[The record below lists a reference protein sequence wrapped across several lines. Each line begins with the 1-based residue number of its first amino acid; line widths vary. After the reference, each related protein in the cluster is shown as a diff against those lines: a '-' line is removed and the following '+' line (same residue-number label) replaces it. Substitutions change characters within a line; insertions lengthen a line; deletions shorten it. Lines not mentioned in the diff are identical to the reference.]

1 MPRISAPTV
10 AEHRARRRAD
20 VLQAAEQ
27 IVVAEGSGALTV
39 AAVAARTGLAR
50 PSVYAY
56 FPSSEALLVALV
68 EEGFDRWTATLRDTT
83 AGVTA
88 PRDWVRA
95 WFRAASLSAARGN
108 HLLAAALRDTPLPE
122 DTRVRLAQGHREAAA
137 PLVAAARDLGVTD
150 LEGASALVQGV
161 VATLIERVEGGADP
175 GTEAARAAAFALGG
189 LDALARD

>member
-20 VLQAAEQ
+20 VLRAAEQ
-27 IVVAEGSGALTV
+27 IVVGEGSHALTV

-56 FPSSEALLVALV
+56 FPSTEALLVALV

-83 AGVTA
+83 AGVTG
-88 PRDWVRA
+88 PRELLHA
-95 WFRAASLSAARGN
+95 WFRAAALSAAGGN
-108 HLLAAALRDTPLPE
+108 HLLAAALRDTPLPAE
-122 DTRVRLAQGHREAAA
+122 TRERLAAGHRGAAEPLTAAA
-137 PLVAAARDLGVTD
+137 AELGVTD

-161 VATLIERVEGGADP
+161 VATLIERVEAGADP
-175 GTEAARAAAFALGG
+175 AVEARRAAAFTLGG
-189 LDALARD
+189 LDALAEG

>member
-20 VLQAAEQ
+20 VLRAAEQ
-27 IVVAEGSGALTV
+27 IVVSEGSHALTV

-56 FPSSEALLVALV
+56 FPSTEALLVALV
-68 EEGFDRWTATLRDTT
+68 EEGFDRWTATLQDAT

-88 PRDWVRA
+88 PRDLVRA
-95 WFRAASLSAARGN
+95 WFRAAALSAAQGN
-108 HLLAAALRDTPLPE
+108 HLLAAALRDTPLP
-122 DTRVRLAQGHREAAA
+122 DATRERVAVGHRQAARPLAAA
-137 PLVAAARDLGVTD
+137 ATELGVVD

-161 VATLIERVEGGADP
+161 VATLIERVENGADP
-175 GTEAARAAAFALGG
+175 AAEAARASSFALGG
-189 LDALARD
+189 LEALGSG